1 MMSSHTAT
9 VRRLGP
15 AIAGVLPVALVAAL
29 LFPVAAAAQGG
40 SPPDRPAP
48 PTVTAVAHDSV
59 TISWAD
65 PSDAGITGYQILRR
79 DRDVD
84 AMRDFT
90 VIEDD
95 TGSAEASYTDMT
107 AEAATRYVYRVKA
120 RNADGLSRWS
130 RFVRADTP
138 AEPDPQPA
146 QQNPAEPDPQPAQQ
160 NPAEPDPQP
169 AQQELD
175 TTGDAVRA
183 AATDLGDIT
192 YFPREQAQQG
202 TLDGAA
208 QAADYYRFSLAATRT
223 VEVSLRRQ
231 DADGDLVLEDSDG
244 TVLAESRSPG
254 SAVESIAKR
263 LEAGTYYVRAAA
275 QDTGTNAY
283 ELRYRAVPNS
293 TPLDLG
299 GFTAPTVAAAVG
311 GAQNPFDSYQFTLD
325 AERAVHLLV
334 RDQQADTDLFL
345 ENPAGT
351 VIRAS
356 RTAGTADELIEATLS
371 AGTWYAVIRPQQ
383 AGANSSYVFSY
394 RNSDPTVQPAE
405 AGPDD
410 YPDQAAGA
418 ARLPVGATV
427 KAQIETSAD
436 EDWFAVALEGG
447 QTYRMDLTGP
457 AQAHFHEVR
466 DEAENVVSEES
477 PSDQTGRAGAEE
489 GSSDVSGRSETQ
501 AAPTVAK
508 STGNPATGWTGED
521 AKNPHSD
528 GGDASSADA
537 RSDGSDESS
546 ADARSDGSDAS
557 SADARSDGSDASAPS
572 AEDSILFGF
581 GWAQFKP
588 EKTGMYY
595 VGTRSDKGTGDYALS
610 LRQLSDDY
618 SADTTTAGTVAVD
631 GTATGDIESAR
642 DRDWFSVTLAA
653 GKTYRIDLMG
663 AQTSDGTLR
672 DPYLA
677 GIHNSGGTL
686 ISGTTDEDDGAGT
699 NSRVD
704 FTATTAGAHYVAAGG
719 AGNRTGTYTLSVT
732 EIPDDHPAGT
742 STTGTVAIGSSTTG
756 EIETE
761 GDLDWFKVTLAAG
774 KTYRF
779 DLMGSW
785 TGHGTLLNPHTP
797 GIRNS
802 SSGRVPD
809 TSDNHGGARWN
820 SRVDF
825 AVATAGAYYY
835 VAGGYGEGTY
845 TLEVLD
851 ITDGRPD
858 DYPADTSTT
867 GTVAVGGSTTG
878 AVEFEGDRD
887 WFGVTLEAGRDYRFD
902 TAGSG
907 VGKGTLSFTR
917 VGGVYD
923 SSGTLLLL
931 GNDDAD
937 GPRWSDT
944 LEFTPATTG
953 VHYVAAT
960 SQRDVGREGT
970 YALTVTD
977 MTPGQA
983 DDYTAATGTTGTVAV
998 DGSATGRIEQAGDR
1012 DWFKVTLA
1020 ASKVYRFDLKGT
1032 STGDGTL
1039 GNPRLHG
1046 IRNSSGVLH
1055 SGTEDQDG
1063 GVDLNSRAFFTPAAA
1078 GTYFVDAGGHGA
1090 GTYVLAVTNITDSHA
1105 DDFTATTGTSGTI
1118 TVGGSETGDI
1128 GHPGDRD
1135 WFAVNLETGKIYQ
1148 FDLKGAPTGDGLAG
1162 FGTLND
1168 PHLYG
1173 IHNASGTIIS
1183 STTDDDGGWG
1193 NYARVQF
1200 TAAQT
1205 ATHYVAAG
1213 GDNGTYTLFVVELRD
1228 DDHAAGTGTTGSVAV
1243 GGSATG
1249 EIETEGDVDW
1259 FEVTLEAGKT
1269 YRLDL
1274 KGARTRDGT
1283 LFDPYLNGIRNA
1295 AGNHI
1300 AGTDDDNSGL
1310 GLNSRATFAPG
1321 ADGTFYVAAG
1331 ADRDWT
1337 GSYTLFVTEA

>member
-1 MMSSHTAT
+1 M
-9 VRRLGP
+9 
-15 AIAGVLPVALVAAL
+15 
-29 LFPVAAAAQGG
+29 
-40 SPPDRPAP
+40 
-48 PTVTAVAHDSV
+48 
-59 TISWAD
+59 
-65 PSDAGITGYQILRR
+65 
-79 DRDVD
+79 
-84 AMRDFT
+84 
-90 VIEDD
+90 
-95 TGSAEASYTDMT
+95 
-107 AEAATRYVYRVKA
+107 
-120 RNADGLSRWS
+120 
-130 RFVRADTP
+130 
-138 AEPDPQPA
+138 
-146 QQNPAEPDPQPAQQ
+146 
-160 NPAEPDPQP
+160 
-169 AQQELD
+169 
-175 TTGDAVRA
+175 RA

-192 YFPREQAQQG
+192 YFPRKQTQQG

-208 QAADYYRFSLAATRT
+208 QAADYYRFSLTATRT

-231 DADGDLVLEDSDG
+231 DADGDLFLEDSDS
-244 TVLAESRSPG
+244 TVLAESRSPAL
-254 SAVESIAKR
+254 AVESIAKR
-263 LEAGTYYVRAAA
+263 LEAGTYYVRVAA

-283 ELRYRAVPNS
+283 QLLYRAVPNS

-299 GFTAPTVAAAVG
+299 GFTEPTVAAAVG

-325 AERAVHLLV
+325 ADKAVHLLV

-356 RTAGTADELIEATLS
+356 RTAGTADELIEATLP

-394 RNSDPTVQPAE
+394 RVSAATVQPAE

-410 YPDQAAGA
+410 YPDQVAGA
-418 ARLPVGATV
+418 ALLPVGATV

-466 DEAENVVSEES
+466 DEAGNVVSEES
-477 PSDQTGRAGAEE
+477 PSDHTGRAGAEE
-489 GSSDVSGRSETQ
+489 GSSDVSGRSETP

-508 STGNPATGWTGED
+508 STGHPATGWSGDD
-521 AKNPHSD
+521 AKNPQSD
-528 GGDASSADA
+528 DSSADA
-537 RSDGSDESS
+537 RSDGSDASS

-557 SADARSDGSDASAPS
+557 SADARSDGSDASAAS

-588 EKTGMYY
+588 EETGMYY
-595 VGTRSDKGTGDYALS
+595 VGTRSDKRTGDYALS
-610 LRQLSDDY
+610 LRQLADDY
-618 SADTTTAGTVAVD
+618 SADTTAAGTVAAG
-631 GTATGDIESAR
+631 GTATGDIESAG
-642 DRDWFSVTLAA
+642 DRDWFAVTLAA

-704 FTATTAGAHYVAAGG
+704 FTAATAGAHYVAAAG

-732 EIPDDHPAGT
+732 EIPDDHPAAAT
-742 STTGTVAIGSSTTG
+742 TTGTVAIGSSTTG

-797 GIRNS
+797 GIRNPG
-802 SSGRVPD
+802 GRLVPD
-809 TSDNHGGARWN
+809 TSDNDGGANWN
-820 SRVDF
+820 SRMSF
-825 AVATAGAYYY
+825 TATTAGDYYY
-835 VAGGYGEGTY
+835 VAGGHGEGTY

-851 ITDGRPD
+851 ITAGHPD

-878 AVEFEGDRD
+878 AVEFVDDSD
-887 WFGVTLEAGRDYRFD
+887 WFGVTLAAGRNYRFD

-907 VGKGTLSFTR
+907 VGKGTLKFTR
-917 VGGVYD
+917 VDGVYD

-970 YALTVTD
+970 YTLTATD
-977 MTPGQA
+977 MTRGQA
-983 DDYTAATGTTGTVAV
+983 DDYTATTGTTGTVAV
-998 DGSATGRIEQAGDR
+998 DGTATGRIERAGDR

-1020 ASKVYRFDLKGT
+1020 ASKVYRFDLKGDW
-1032 STGDGTL
+1032 TGDGTL
-1039 GNPRLHG
+1039 DNPRLHG
-1046 IRNSSGVLH
+1046 IRNSSGALLD
-1055 SGTEDQDG
+1055 GTADEDG
-1063 GVDLNSRAFFTPAAA
+1063 GVDRNSRSFFTPAAA
-1078 GTYFVDAGGHGA
+1078 GTYYVDAGGYGA
-1090 GTYVLAVTNITDSHA
+1090 GTYVLAATNITDSHP

-1118 TVGGSETGDI
+1118 TVDGSATGEI

-1135 WFAVNLETGKIYQ
+1135 WFAVSLETGKTYQ

-1162 FGTLND
+1162 SGTLND

-1173 IHNASGTIIS
+1173 IHNSSGTLIS
-1183 STTDDDGGWG
+1183 GTTDDDGGWE
-1193 NYARVQF
+1193 NYARVRF
-1200 TAAQT
+1200 TATLT

-1213 GDNGTYTLFVVELRD
+1213 GDNGTYTLFLAELHD
-1228 DDHAAGTGTTGSVAV
+1228 DDYAAGTGTTGSVAV
-1243 GGSATG
+1243 GGSVTG
-1249 EIETEGDVDW
+1249 EIETEGDRDW

-1283 LFDPYLNGIRNA
+1283 LFDPYLDGVRDA
-1295 AGNHI
+1295 SGNHV
-1300 AGTDDDNSGL
+1300 AGTADDNGGL
-1310 GLNSRATFAPG
+1310 GLNSHATLTPT
-1321 ADGTFYVAAG
+1321 ADGTYYVAAG